1 MMYSL
6 VKFSGFMKPYWKV
19 AMLGPILMAL
29 EVAMD
34 LLQPRLMQH
43 IVDVGIVQLDTS
55 IVLNTSGLMILVA
68 FIGVLAGLGGGVFA
82 VRASQLFGADLRS
95 ALYKRVQS
103 LSFGNLDKLGTG
115 ELVTRLTGDVTLVQ
129 DAVFLSLHILV
140 RAPLMATGCVI
151 MATFTSPRL
160 SLMFFIL
167 VPSLIAILVFVVRKT
182 YLAFGAV
189 QQGVDSLNTV
199 MLENLAGVRV
209 VKAFVRGAYE
219 KSRFYDSNT
228 RLKDNMVSALRVAAL
243 TTPAAMLLVNVSI
256 VYVLW
261 AGGWRVNNGSMKVGE
276 IIAFTNY
283 LTQVLSGLMMFS
295 MLASRVSRAA
305 ASAKRLLEVLAST
318 PEVRYEGDIRQAAIS
333 NGKVVFE
340 NVCFTYSGQTSRA
353 VLNEISFTAEPGQTI
368 AIVGATGAGK
378 SSLINLIPRFYDVS
392 SGRIL
397 IDGVDVRNIAQ
408 KTLQENITVAMQ
420 EVVLFSGTIR
430 ENIAYGRPDAGEDE
444 ILQAAKAAQAHE
456 FISTFPDGYETV
468 LGQRGVNLSGG
479 QKQRISI
486 ARALIT
492 KPKILILDDSTSA
505 VDVETESKL
514 QEALAGLIKGMTC
527 FVIAQRISTV
537 LNADKIIVLDEGK
550 IAAEGTHEELL
561 LSSPLY
567 GEIFDSQLGQGLGV
581 NEVAVNG

>member
-1 MMYSL
+1 MSSL

-34 LLQPRLMQH
+34 LFQPRLMQH

-68 FIGVLAGLGGGVFA
+68 FLGVLAGLGGGVFA

-95 ALYKRVQS
+95 ALYKKVQS

-115 ELVTRLTGDVTLVQ
+115 ELVTRLTGDVTQVQ
-129 DAVFLSLHILV
+129 DAVFLCLHILV

-243 TTPAAMLLVNVSI
+243 TTPATMLLVNISI

-261 AGGWRVNNGSMKVGE
+261 AGGLRVNNGSMKVGE

-305 ASAKRLLEVLAST
+305 ASAKRLFEVLAST
-318 PEVRYEGDIRQAAIS
+318 PEVKYEGDIRGAAIS
-333 NGKVVFE
+333 RGRVVFE
-340 NVCFTYSGQTSRA
+340 NVCFTYGGQTSRA
-353 VLNEISFTAEPGQTI
+353 VLSGIRFTAEPGQTI

-392 SGRIL
+392 SGRIV

-420 EVVLFSGTIR
+420 DVVLFSGTIR

-492 KPKILILDDSTSA
+492 KPTILILDDSTSA

-514 QEALAGLIKGMTC
+514 QEALAGLMKGMTC

-550 IAAEGTHEELL
+550 IAAEGTHGELL

-567 GEIFDSQLGQGLGV
+567 GEIFDSQLGQGPGV